1 MRRGFSATATATLV
15 LGLLLG
21 QSLPGEAR
29 TPRPPRPPAVPVVVP
44 DALTAPPLIRAAD
57 AKIPVAL
64 REAKIEVE
72 SHGSLARTMLLL
84 TLHNPND
91 RLLEGHLEFPLQPGQ
106 QVSAFALD
114 IDGVLRDAVPVPKQ
128 KAQQVF
134 ESIERRNV
142 DPGLLEQTAGNH
154 FRLRVYPIPARG
166 TRQVRLVIDEAL
178 RRDGD
183 AWRLDVP
190 VHLLDEA
197 DGASLSIQ
205 SAGLGAAPTQSG
217 RFETLRFER
226 RRGAYVA
233 RHDVLRERVAGGR
246 TRPASTLALRLPASA
261 DAQAYVQ
268 SFDGERFALIDI
280 PLPETSSAVAK
291 RRVPSSVGLLWDASA
306 SARHRDRQGE
316 FALLDRYFAAMGD
329 GEVRLRVLRD
339 VGEDGGRFAIR
350 NGDWSALR
358 KALETLVH
366 DGASDLA
373 DWTPEQGVGEYLL
386 VSDGLHNYG
395 DRAFPQLDG
404 HQALYALASSGA
416 EVDETRLSALAH
428 ARGGRLVRWQGRDGL
443 DAATDAL
450 LGQGRRVVALES
462 EGIDDLL
469 PQAWNVDDGLLRVS
483 GRLTEP
489 TARVRVL
496 MHDRGQ
502 IRKIEASV
510 PVDAPTST
518 QVAALWASWQ
528 VAAKAAEPERHRGA
542 ITRLGQRFGIV
553 TPGTSLLVL
562 ESPEDYVRYD
572 IPAPP
577 ALREQVAVL
586 QRNRDRTREQSR
598 SERLEIVA
606 TRFAER
612 VEWWNKTFPKAPPQ
626 KPKGDR
632 RGEVAGYVAADAA
645 APVMSAPPPPPSA
658 PLSEVAAEEL
668 ARAREAAMA
677 RRSAEQRAATEGPAG
692 QTQEADLDRINV
704 TGSRNIRRAE
714 LETSSPVHVL
724 SREEIAQSADR
735 PVMDALGGL
744 THSNTGQGVAIRLQA
759 WAPDSPYARRLRD
772 AKAED
777 LYALY
782 LDEKDS
788 HADSTAFYLDVADLL
803 LKKDRRAEALRV
815 LSNLAEMKL
824 ENRHVLRVLGY
835 RLMQAGDWAHAVA
848 VLREVLRLADEEPQS
863 HRDLGLA
870 LAGAGQR
877 QEAIQRLYDVAARP
891 WDERFS
897 EVELVAL
904 NEMNEIIATS
914 PTPLDTAFIDRR
926 LLKNMPLDLR
936 VVLAWDSDNSDMDLW
951 VTDPNGEKCYYGNR
965 NTFQGGLLSDDFT
978 GGYGPEEFVL
988 KDAKPG
994 KYKVEAN
1001 FFGDRQQIVTGATTL
1016 NLRLSSGWGSPRRKD
1031 ETVTL
1036 RLSGRSET
1044 VFVGEF
1050 EVK

>member
-1 MRRGFSATATATLV
+1 MHRGFSATATAILV

-44 DALTAPPLIRAAD
+44 DALTAPPLIRAAE
-57 AKIPVAL
+57 AKIPIAL
-64 REAKIEVE
+64 REAKLDVE
-72 SHGSLARTMLLL
+72 THGGLARTTLLL
-84 TLHNPND
+84 TLFNPND
-91 RLLEGHLEFPLQPGQ
+91 RLLEGNLEFPLQPGQ

-134 ESIERRNV
+134 ETIERRNV

-154 FRLRVYPIPARG
+154 FRLRVYPIPPRG

-190 VHLLDEA
+190 VHLLDAA
-197 DGASLSIQ
+197 DGAALSIR
-205 SAGLGAAPTQSG
+205 SSGLPAAPAQSG
-217 RFETLRFER
+217 RFESLRFER
-226 RRGAYVA
+226 RGGSYVA
-233 RHDVLRERVAGGR
+233 RHDVLRERMAGAR
-246 TRPASTLALRLPASA
+246 TRPASTLALRPPASA
-261 DAQAYVQ
+261 AAQAVVQ
-268 SFDGERFALIDI
+268 SFDGERFALVDI
-280 PLPETSSAVAK
+280 PVPHGAALLGK
-291 RRVPSSVGLLWDASA
+291 RRVPSSIGLLWDASA

-316 FALLDRYFAAMGD
+316 FALLDRYFAAMGN

-339 VGEDGGRFAIR
+339 VGQDGGRFAIR
-350 NGDWSALR
+350 DGDWSALR

-395 DRAFPQLDG
+395 DRAFPALKDG
-404 HQALYALASSGA
+404 QALYALASSGA
-416 EVDETRLSALAH
+416 EVDATRLSALAQ

-443 DAATDAL
+443 DTATEAL
-450 LGQGRRVVALES
+450 LGPERRVIALEG

-469 PQAWNVDDGLLRVS
+469 PQSWDVDDGLLRVA
-483 GRLTEP
+483 GRMTEA
-489 TARVRVL
+489 TARVRVRVQEGGRVRTV
-496 MHDRGQ
+496 D
-502 IRKIEASV
+502 ASIAA
-510 PVDAPTST
+510 DAPTST

-528 VAAKAAEPERHRGA
+528 VASKAAEPERHRGA

-577 ALREQVAVL
+577 ALREQVAAL
-586 QRNRDRTREQSR
+586 QRTRDRNREQSR
-598 SERLEIVA
+598 SERLEVVA
-606 TRFAER
+606 KRFAER
-612 VEWWNKTFPKAPPQ
+612 VEWWGKTFPKTAPP
-626 KPKGDR
+626 KPKREG
-632 RGEVAGYVAADAA
+632 RGEVAAYATGDAAA
-645 APVMSAPPPPPSA
+645 APVMSAPPSAPPPPPS
-658 PLSEVAAEEL
+658 PIAAEEV
-668 ARAREAAMA
+668 ARARESAINQRAERARAVAPAGA
-677 RRSAEQRAATEGPAG
+677 RRQAEQDAAKAI
-692 QTQEADLDRINV
+692 EAD
-704 TGSRNIRRAE
+704 GAGE
-714 LETSSPVHVL
+714 
-724 SREEIAQSADR
+724 
-735 PVMDALGGL
+735 
-744 THSNTGQGVAIRLQA
+744 GVAIRLQA

-803 LKKDRRAEALRV
+803 LQKGRRAEALRV

-951 VTDPNGEKCYYGNR
+951 VTDPNGERCYYGNR

-1016 NLRLSSGWGSPRRKD
+1016 NLRLSSGWGTPRRKD

-1036 RLSGRSET
+1036 RLSGKSET

>member
-44 DALTAPPLIRAAD
+44 DAFTAPPLIHAPE

-64 REAKIEVE
+64 REAKLDVE
-72 SHGSLARTMLLL
+72 THGSLARTTLLL

-91 RLLEGHLEFPLQPGQ
+91 RLLEGNLEFPLQPGQ

-114 IDGVLRDAVPVPKQ
+114 IDGALRDAVPVPKQ

-166 TRQVRLVIDEAL
+166 TRQVRLVIDEAM
-178 RRDGD
+178 RREGD

-190 VHLLDEA
+190 VHLLDQA
-197 DGASLSIQ
+197 DGATLSIQ
-205 SAGLGAAPTQSG
+205 ADGLSAAPTQGG
-217 RFETLRFER
+217 RFQALRFER
-226 RRGAYVA
+226 RRGAYIA
-233 RHDVLRERVAGGR
+233 RHDILRERIAGGR
-246 TRPASTLALRLPASA
+246 ARTASTLSLRIPASA
-261 DAQAYVQ
+261 YAQAFVQ

-280 PLPETSSAVAK
+280 PVPHGAAVIGK
-291 RRVPSSVGLLWDASA
+291 RRLPSSIGLLWDASA

-316 FALLDRYFAAMGD
+316 FALLDRYFSAMGN
-329 GEVRLRVLRD
+329 GEARLRVLRD
-339 VGEDGGRFAIR
+339 VGEDGGRFPIR

-358 KALETLVH
+358 KALEALVH

-373 DWTPEQGVGEYLL
+373 DWTPEPGVDEYLL

-395 DRAFPQLDG
+395 DRAFPALKEG
-404 HQALYALASSGA
+404 QALYALASSGA
-416 EVDETRLSALAH
+416 EVDAMRLAALAH

-443 DAATDAL
+443 DAAADAL
-450 LGQGRRVVALES
+450 LGPERRVIALEG

-469 PQAWNVDDGLLRVS
+469 PQSWDIDDSLLRVT
-483 GRLTEP
+483 GRMTEN
-489 TARVRVL
+489 TARVRVRL
-496 MHDRGQ
+496 REGDRV
-502 IRKIEASV
+502 RTLDASIAA
-510 PVDAPTST
+510 DARAST

-577 ALREQVAVL
+577 ALREQVAAL
-586 QRNRDRTREQSR
+586 QRTRDRTREQSR

-612 VEWWNKTFPKAPPQ
+612 VEWWSKTFPKTPPP

-632 RGEVAGYVAADAA
+632 RGEALGYVAADAA
-645 APVMSAPPPPPSA
+645 APVMSAPPPPSA
-658 PLSEVAAEEL
+658 PPSPVAAEEL
-668 ARAREAAMA
+668 ARARESAMA
-677 RRSAEQRAATEGPAG
+677 ERASQQRAAAPAG
-692 QTQEADLDRINV
+692 ARRQAEQEAAKAI
-704 TGSRNIRRAE
+704 E
-714 LETSSPVHVL
+714 
-724 SREEIAQSADR
+724 ADG
-735 PVMDALGGL
+735 A
-744 THSNTGQGVAIRLQA
+744 GQGVAIRLQA

-803 LKKDRRAEALRV
+803 LKKGRRAEALRV

-904 NEMNEIIATS
+904 NEMNEIIAAS
-914 PTPLDTAFIDRR
+914 PTPLVTAFIDRR

-1016 NLRLSSGWGSPRRKD
+1016 NLRLSSGWGTPRRKD

>member
-44 DALTAPPLIRAAD
+44 DAFTAPPLIRAPE

-64 REAKIEVE
+64 REAKLDVE
-72 SHGSLARTMLLL
+72 THGSLARTTLLL

-91 RLLEGHLEFPLQPGQ
+91 RLLEGNLEFPLQPGQ

-166 TRQVRLVIDEAL
+166 TRQVRLVIDEAM
-178 RRDGD
+178 RRDGE

-197 DGASLSIQ
+197 DGATLSIH
-205 SAGLGAAPTQSG
+205 ADGLRAVPTQGG
-217 RFETLRFER
+217 RFDALRFER

-233 RHDVLRERVAGGR
+233 RHDILRERIAGGR
-246 TRPASTLALRLPASA
+246 ARPASTLSLRLPAST
-261 DAQAYVQ
+261 DAQAFVQ
-268 SFDGERFALIDI
+268 PFDGERFALIDI
-280 PLPETSSAVAK
+280 PLPELPNGATK
-291 RRVPSSVGLLWDASA
+291 RSIPSTVGLLWDASA

-316 FALLDRYFAAMGD
+316 FALLDRYFAAMGN

-339 VGEDGGRFAIR
+339 VGEDDGRFSVR
-350 NGDWSALR
+350 GGDWSALR
-358 KALETLVH
+358 KALEALVH

-373 DWTPEQGVGEYLL
+373 DWTPESGVGEYLL

-395 DRAFPQLDG
+395 DRAFPALKDG
-404 HQALYALASSGA
+404 QALYALASSGA
-416 EVDETRLSALAH
+416 EVDATRLSALAH

-443 DAATDAL
+443 DAAADAL
-450 LGQGRRVVALES
+450 LGQGRRVVALEG

-577 ALREQVAVL
+577 ALREQVAAL
-586 QRNRDRTREQSR
+586 QRTRDRTREQSR

-606 TRFAER
+606 TRFTER
-612 VEWWNKTFPKAPPQ
+612 VEWWNKTFPKTAPP

-645 APVMSAPPPPPSA
+645 APVMSAPPPPPA
-658 PLSEVAAEEL
+658 PPSEVAAEEL
-668 ARAREAAMA
+668 ARTRANAV
-677 RRSAEQRAATEGPAG
+677 AESDSRQRAAAPAG
-692 QTQEADLDRINV
+692 ARRQAEQEAAKAVQDDV
-704 TGSRNIRRAE
+704 
-714 LETSSPVHVL
+714 
-724 SREEIAQSADR
+724 
-735 PVMDALGGL
+735 
-744 THSNTGQGVAIRLQA
+744 GQGVAIRLQA

-835 RLMQAGDWAHAVA
+835 RLMQAQDWPHAIA

-877 QEAIQRLYDVAARP
+877 QEAIERLYEVAARP
-891 WDERFS
+891 WDDRFS

-1016 NLRLSSGWGSPRRKD
+1016 NLRLSSGWGTPRRKD

>member
-29 TPRPPRPPAVPVVVP
+29 TPRPPRPPAVSVVAT
-44 DALTAPPLIRAAD
+44 DAFTAPPLIRAAE
-57 AKIPVAL
+57 AKIPIAL
-64 REAKIEVE
+64 REAKLDVE
-72 SHGSLARTMLLL
+72 THGSLARTTLLL
-84 TLHNPND
+84 TLYNPND
-91 RLLEGHLEFPLQPGQ
+91 RLLEGNLEFPLQPGQ

-190 VHLLDEA
+190 VHLLDDA
-197 DGASLSIQ
+197 DGAALSIR
-205 SAGLGAAPTQSG
+205 SSGLPAAPAQGG
-217 RFETLRFER
+217 RFDPLRFER
-226 RRGAYVA
+226 RGGAYVA
-233 RHDVLRERVAGGR
+233 RHDVLRERVAGAR

-261 DAQAYVQ
+261 GAQAVVQ
-268 SFDGERFALIDI
+268 SFDGERFALVDI
-280 PLPETSSAVAK
+280 PVPHGAALLGK
-291 RRVPSSVGLLWDASA
+291 RRVPSSIGLLWDASA

-316 FALLDRYFAAMGD
+316 FALLDRYFTAIGN

-373 DWTPEQGVGEYLL
+373 DWTPEQGVEEYLL

-395 DRAFPQLDG
+395 DRAFPALKDG
-404 HQALYALASSGA
+404 QSLYTLASSGA
-416 EVDETRLSALAH
+416 EVDATRLSALAQ

-443 DAATDAL
+443 DAAANAL
-450 LGQGRRVVALES
+450 LGQGRRVIALEG

-469 PQAWNVDDGLLRVS
+469 PQSWDIDDGLLRVA
-483 GRLTEP
+483 GRMTEA
-489 TARVRVL
+489 TARVRVRL
-496 MHDRGQ
+496 QEGGRVRTVD
-502 IRKIEASV
+502 ASIAA
-510 PVDAPTST
+510 DAPTST

-528 VAAKAAEPERHRGA
+528 VASKAAEPERHRGA

-577 ALREQVAVL
+577 ALREQVAAL
-586 QRNRDRTREQSR
+586 QRSRDRTREQSR
-598 SERLEIVA
+598 SERLEVVA
-606 TRFAER
+606 KRFAER
-612 VEWWNKTFPKAPPQ
+612 VEWWSKTFPKTALP
-626 KPKGDR
+626 KPKGEG
-632 RGEVAGYVAADAA
+632 RGEALGEVAADAF
-645 APVMSAPPPPPSA
+645 APAMSAPPPPPSPIA
-658 PLSEVAAEEL
+658 TEEL
-668 ARAREAAMA
+668 ARARESAINQRAERARAVAPAGA
-677 RRSAEQRAATEGPAG
+677 RRQAEQDAAKAIEAG
-692 QTQEADLDRINV
+692 AAGE
-704 TGSRNIRRAE
+704 
-714 LETSSPVHVL
+714 
-724 SREEIAQSADR
+724 
-735 PVMDALGGL
+735 
-744 THSNTGQGVAIRLQA
+744 GVAIRLQA

-777 LYALY
+777 LYAVY

-803 LKKDRRAEALRV
+803 LQKGRRAEALRV

-951 VTDPNGEKCYYGNR
+951 VTDPNGERCYYGNR

-1016 NLRLSSGWGSPRRKD
+1016 NLRLSSGWGTPRRKD

-1036 RLSGRSET
+1036 RLSGKSET